1 MSALGKTSQITP
13 NNQVIVLASLSTDR
27 CVVKERQE
35 LYVSF
40 KSPLADHLGVVLY
53 QTRMARTYMESFKDF
68 KKLQLK
74 LLQSKVVAQSK
85 V

>member
-13 NNQVIVLASLSTDR
+13 KNQVIVLTSSSTDR

-40 KSPLADHLGVVLY
+40 KSPLADHLGVV
-53 QTRMARTYMESFKDF
+53 
-68 KKLQLK
+68 
-74 LLQSKVVAQSK
+74 
-85 V
+85 